1 LTPAEVE
8 QLLEHTGAVRR
19 GHFQLSSGL
28 HSPVYVQCA
37 LLLEH
42 PVHTARVADALA
54 QLFAETSVD
63 VVAAPALGGIVL
75 GYELAR
81 QLGARSVF
89 VERDAQ
95 GKLALRRFSLN
106 HGERV
111 LVAEDVLT
119 TGGSTQDTIAVMRQ
133 AGGTVIGVAAIL
145 DRSGGAVKLD
155 VPLRVLM
162 SQKLETYD
170 PMACPL
176 CRAGKPVEKPGSRP
190 EAKRQGGKEAG
201 N

>member
-1 LTPAEVE
+1 LTPEELE
-8 QLLEHTGAVRR
+8 QLLEQTGAVRR

-54 QLFAETSVD
+54 QLFKETAVD

-81 QLGARSVF
+81 QLGAHSVF
-89 VERDAQ
+89 VERDAL
-95 GKLALRRFSLN
+95 GKLALRRFGVN
-106 HGERV
+106 RGERV

-119 TGGSTQDTIAVMRQ
+119 TGGSTQETIAVMRQ
-133 AGGTVIGVAAIL
+133 AGGAVIGVAAIL

-162 SQKLETYD
+162 SQRLETYD
-170 PMACPL
+170 PTDCPL

-190 EAKRQGGKEAG
+190 NKKEA
-201 N
+201 

>member
-1 LTPAEVE
+1 MTPEELE
-8 QLLEHTGAVRR
+8 QLLEHTGAIRR

-37 LLLEH
+37 LLLQH
-42 PVHTARVADALA
+42 PVETARVADALA
-54 QLFAETSVD
+54 HLFYDSPVD

-89 VERDAQ
+89 VERDSG
-95 GKLALRRFSLN
+95 GKLALRRFALN
-106 HGERV
+106 QGERV

-119 TGGSTQDTIAVMRQ
+119 TGGSTQETIAAARQ
-133 AGGTVIGVAAIL
+133 AGATVIGVAAIL
-145 DRSGGAVKLD
+145 DRSGGGIRLD

-170 PMACPL
+170 SKQCPL

>member
-1 LTPAEVE
+1 MTPEELE
-8 QLLEHTGAVRR
+8 QLLERTGAVRR

-37 LLLEH
+37 LLLQH
-42 PVHTARVADALA
+42 PVETARVADALA
-54 QLFAETSVD
+54 QLVNETAVD

-95 GKLALRRFSLN
+95 GNLALRRFSVN

-133 AGGTVIGVAAIL
+133 AGGAVIGVAAIL
-145 DRSGGAVKLD
+145 DRSGGGIRLD
-155 VPLRVLM
+155 VPLRVLL

-170 PMACPL
+170 PKACPL

-190 EAKRQGGKEAG
+190 AAK
-201 N
+201 